1 MIDPRDRRTNRQYYD
16 VMGTDSGIFGCMGLL
31 GCDDICPKE
40 IPLQKTLAMVR
51 RKMAMTAL
59 KGK

>member
-1 MIDPRDRRTNRQYYD
+1 
-16 VMGTDSGIFGCMGLL
+16 MGLL

-51 RKMAMTAL
+51 RKMAATGL
-59 KGK
+59 KRK